1 MAMLLFVYNDQL
13 MCSNYHVK
21 LFWREEPD
29 SEEVQQLNATT
40 KLTLEDFEKYWTL
53 ITDLIS
59 D

>member
-1 MAMLLFVYNDQL
+1 MLLFVYNDQS
-13 MCSNYHVK
+13 MCSNYLVK
-21 LFWREEPD
+21 LFWREGPD

>member
-1 MAMLLFVYNDQL
+1 MLLFVYNDQS
-13 MCSNYHVK
+13 MYSNYHVK
-21 LFWREEPD
+21 LFWREGPD